1 MRLVIIESPYAGD
14 VERNLRYLRACMADC
29 IERNEVPFASHGL
42 YTQEGVL
49 DDTNALERERGIQ
62 AGFAWR
68 GAAEATVVYRDLGYS
83 RGMLLGI
90 DDALAKIRAA
100 IQWHGTPYRRF
111 ALDHTIEYRE
121 LGEKWIRIEEFNAA
135 LEAW

>member
-1 MRLVIIESPYAGD
+1 VRLVIVESPYAGN

-29 IERNEVPFASHGL
+29 IERDEAPFASHGL

-49 DDTNALERERGIQ
+49 DDTDTLERERGIQ

-90 DDALAKIRAA
+90 DDALAKM
-100 IQWHGTPYRRF
+100 RF
-111 ALDHTIEYRE
+111 AAKNLSLRLDHVLEYRE
-121 LGEKWIRIEEFNAA
+121 LGEKWVRIEAFNAA